1 MYCYPSV
8 ITGAGNPLFLF
19 LLIANASSVI
29 CAELHV
35 AVWILFSNRKSL
47 ECDVCAQ
54 RWLNV
59 ALCSQK
65 CMFLTT
71 AWNILGV
78 MDGAPSVITEIRYWI
93 CYDACVFC
101 FPREN

>member
-8 ITGAGNPLFLF
+8 TGARNLLFLF

-29 CAELHV
+29 CAG
-35 AVWILFSNRKSL
+35 AVWILFSNWKSL

-65 CMFLTT
+65 NLFLTLVHLWVQ
-71 AWNILGV
+71 ACKF
-78 MDGAPSVITEIRYWI
+78 PHI
-93 CYDACVFC
+93 CTTPY
-101 FPREN
+101 

>member
-1 MYCYPSV
+1 M
-8 ITGAGNPLFLF
+8 
-19 LLIANASSVI
+19 
-29 CAELHV
+29 
-35 AVWILFSNRKSL
+35 AVWILFSNWKSL

-59 ALCSQK
+59 VLRSQK
-65 CMFLTT
+65 NLFLTT

-78 MDGAPSVITEIRYWI
+78 LDGTPSVITEIRYWI
-93 CYDACVFC
+93 CYDACMFC

>member
-1 MYCYPSV
+1 MYCYPSF
-8 ITGAGNPLFLF
+8 TGAGNPLFLF
-19 LLIANASSVI
+19 LLIGNTSSVI
-29 CAELHV
+29 CAGRHV
-35 AVWILFSNRKSL
+35 AIWILFSNRKSL

-59 ALCSQK
+59 ALRSQK
-65 CMFLTT
+65 NLFLTT

-93 CYDACVFC
+93 CYGLCMFC
-101 FPREN
+101 FPRKN

>member
-8 ITGAGNPLFLF
+8 TGAGNLLFLF

-29 CAELHV
+29 CAERHV
-35 AVWILFSNRKSL
+35 AVWILFSNWKSL

-54 RWLNV
+54 RWLNI
-59 ALCSQK
+59 ALRSQK
-65 CMFLTT
+65 NLFLTT
-71 AWNILGV
+71 AWNILGFV
-78 MDGAPSVITEIRYWI
+78 DGTPSVITEIRYWI
-93 CYDACVFC
+93 CYDACMVC

>member
-8 ITGAGNPLFLF
+8 TGAGNLFLF

-29 CAELHV
+29 CAGRHV
-35 AVWILFSNRKSL
+35 AVWILFSNWKSL

-59 ALCSQK
+59 ALRSQK
-65 CMFLTT
+65 KFVSDHCLEYTWFC
-71 AWNILGV
+71 G
-78 MDGAPSVITEIRYWI
+78 RYALSNNRNKVL
-93 CYDACVFC
+93 DLL
-101 FPREN
+101 

>member
-8 ITGAGNPLFLF
+8 TGAGNPLFLF

-35 AVWILFSNRKSL
+35 AVWILFSNRKLL

-54 RWLNV
+54 RWLTV
-59 ALCSQK
+59 ALRSQTFL
-65 CMFLTT
+65 FLTT
-71 AWNILGV
+71 ALNILGFV
-78 MDGAPSVITEIRYWI
+78 DGAPSVLTEIRY
-93 CYDACVFC
+93 
-101 FPREN
+101 

>member
-8 ITGAGNPLFLF
+8 TGAGNLLFLF

-29 CAELHV
+29 CAEPHV
-35 AVWILFSNRKSL
+35 AVWILFSNWKSL

-59 ALCSQK
+59 ALRSQK
-65 CMFLTT
+65 KLFLTT
-71 AWNILGV
+71 AWNILGF
-78 MDGAPSVITEIRYWI
+78 MDGTPSVITEIRYWI
-93 CYDACVFC
+93 CYDACMVC

>member
-8 ITGAGNPLFLF
+8 TGAGNPLFLF

-54 RWLNV
+54 KWLNF
-59 ALCSQK
+59 ALCAK
-65 CMFLTT
+65 NVLFL
-71 AWNILGV
+71 NILGV
-78 MDGAPSVITEIRYWI
+78 MPSVITEIRYWI
-93 CYDACVFC
+93 CYDACMFC

>member
-8 ITGAGNPLFLF
+8 TGAENLLFLF

-29 CAELHV
+29 CAGRHV
-35 AVWILFSNRKSL
+35 AVWILFSNWKSL

-59 ALCSQK
+59 ALRSQK
-65 CMFLTT
+65 NLFLTT
-71 AWNILGV
+71 AWNILGFV
-78 MDGAPSVITEIRYWI
+78 DGTPQ
-93 CYDACVFC
+93 
-101 FPREN
+101 

>member
-8 ITGAGNPLFLF
+8 TGAGNPLFLF

-35 AVWILFSNRKSL
+35 AVWILFTNRKSL

-59 ALCSQK
+59 AFHSQK
-65 CMFLTT
+65 NLFLTT
-71 AWNILGV
+71 AWCYGWCALGNNRNKV
-78 MDGAPSVITEIRYWI
+78 LDLL
-93 CYDACVFC
+93 
-101 FPREN
+101 